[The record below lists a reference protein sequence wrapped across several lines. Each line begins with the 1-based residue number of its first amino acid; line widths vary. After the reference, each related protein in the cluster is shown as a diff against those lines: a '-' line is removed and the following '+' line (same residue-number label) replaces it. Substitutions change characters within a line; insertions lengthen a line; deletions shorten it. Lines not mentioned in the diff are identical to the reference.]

1 MAAFVLASAF
11 YFPAWVTVLILL
23 IVTAVAQLEF
33 YRMLDASG
41 IPSFRIIG
49 VLAGLFLFLT
59 TIADQV
65 APQIMPFEILAL
77 FILVFSV
84 CIRMFPQKNNPMPFP
99 TIACTIFGVL
109 YVPFLIGFLA
119 KIVFWDTTTF
129 QSSLTPTGRL
139 LALYLITVV
148 KMTDTGALIV
158 GKLFGRHKMVP
169 RISPGK
175 TWEGTMGGIVIG
187 TLAGMLF
194 IRLAGMRGPGGVWFL
209 GTMPFSVPDMLA
221 LGLTL
226 AVISVPGDLV
236 ESLLKRAAGVKD
248 SGAFLPGIG
257 GMLDVMDSL
266 LLTAPIMYYYLMFV
280 KTFGALY
287 NPGG

>member
-1 MAAFVLASAF
+1 
-11 YFPAWVTVLILL
+11 
-23 IVTAVAQLEF
+23 
-33 YRMLDASG
+33 
-41 IPSFRIIG
+41 
-49 VLAGLFLFLT
+49 
-59 TIADQV
+59 
-65 APQIMPFEILAL
+65 
-77 FILVFSV
+77 
-84 CIRMFPQKNNPMPFP
+84 
-99 TIACTIFGVL
+99 
-109 YVPFLIGFLA
+109 
-119 KIVFWDTTTF
+119 
-129 QSSLTPTGRL
+129 
-139 LALYLITVV
+139 
-148 KMTDTGALIV
+148 
-158 GKLFGRHKMVP
+158 
-169 RISPGK
+169 
-175 TWEGTMGGIVIG
+175 
-187 TLAGMLF
+187 
-194 IRLAGMRGPGGVWFL
+194 MRGPGGVWFL